1 MKTNV
6 VNMPKGPK
14 PVNDEPPPD
23 GEWEP
28 SDADA
33 PDAPPSEEQPKAP
46 KNTAWPELHVAG
58 IFAPLDPVNYLI
70 GPLDICAGAPT
81 LAAGYGFSGKTVA
94 LQSAAVS
101 IAAGQR
107 VWGAYT
113 ARHGRVLHIDYEQG
127 PRLTRERYQRLAAGM
142 LVTPDELAG
151 RLVLTS
157 MPQVYTDAPTSEGHF
172 KQKCQGF
179 DLVIVDSF
187 RASGQTIE
195 ENDSS
200 ARGVLDMFNR
210 VSDATGAAIVVI
222 HHARKPNQ
230 DKAGGGARMAIR
242 GSGAI
247 YDACSSVLVFE
258 GEKGQPT
265 RVSHEKARVSGVC
278 ADDFLIRIEDLEIG
292 GNPRGGLTVTA
303 ETSAPPTTESKAGQ
317 RLDALKERIRAH
329 FREHGDQTSRTAIRG
344 RLGINRD
351 AFFAAMAELEGK
363 GELVNTGT
371 DKRPR
376 LRLLDP
382 ASG

>member
-1 MKTNV
+1 VSV
-6 VNMPKGPK
+6 VKFPERPA
-14 PVNDEPPPD
+14 NDQPEPD
-23 GEWEP
+23 DYEP
-28 SDADA
+28 TDNDA
-33 PDAPPSEEQPKAP
+33 PDAPSSSVHSPAP
-46 KNTAWPELHVAG
+46 PTRQAWPELDALA
-58 IFAPLDPVNYLI
+58 IFGPLEPVNYLI

-81 LAAGYGFSGKTVA
+81 LWAGYGFSGKTVA
-94 LQSAAVS
+94 AQSAA
-101 IAAGQR
+101 IAIATGRR
-107 VWGAYT
+107 VWEAFT
-113 ARHGRVLHIDYEQG
+113 ARQGRVLHIDYEQG
-127 PRLTRERYQRLAAGM
+127 ARLTRERYQRLAAAQSI
-142 LVTPDELAG
+142 TPDELAG

-157 MPQVYTDAPTSEGHF
+157 MPQIYMDGPTVEPFLKG
-172 KQKCQGF
+172 KVEGF

-187 RASGQTIE
+187 RASGQAIE

-210 VSDATGAAIVVI
+210 VSGATGAAIVVI
-222 HHARKPNQ
+222 HHARKPSK
-230 DKAGGGARMAIR
+230 DSAGGARMAIR

-258 GEKGQPT
+258 AEKGQPT
-265 RVSHEKARVSGVC
+265 RVAHEKARTSGITS
-278 ADDFLIRIEDLEIG
+278 DDFVLRIEDHEVG

-303 ETSAPPTTESKAGQ
+303 ETSAPPSTESKAGQ

-371 DKRPR
+371 DKRPN
-376 LRLLDP
+376 LRLNEQ
-382 ASG
+382 SSR